1 MSGKFMRVKRFIIPT
16 LTAVI
21 IASQLMGC
29 AAMTQSE
36 LLQAINNGDQIE
48 IEVIEPGFVEDEQG
62 QETALSWTELAS
74 LTTNADLRSGWDDT
88 LGILFA
94 RTKAKTVYFMS
105 TKQETMRTTIP

>member
-48 IEVIEPGFVEDEQG
+48 IEVIEHSVEQYEQG
-62 QETALSWTELAS
+62 QQTALSWTFTWYSMDISISVLITHQ
-74 LTTNADLRSGWDDT
+74 TTRIP
-88 LGILFA
+88 ILH
-94 RTKAKTVYFMS
+94 
-105 TKQETMRTTIP
+105 

>member
-88 LGILFA
+88 LGII
-94 RTKAKTVYFMS
+94 RTDEGKNGVFYVNEAGDNENNNT
-105 TKQETMRTTIP
+105 

>member
-36 LLQAINNGDQIE
+36 LLQAINNGDQI
-48 IEVIEPGFVEDEQG
+48 GNRFVMDRVSVPYYQC
-62 QETALSWTELAS
+62 
-74 LTTNADLRSGWDDT
+74 RS
-88 LGILFA
+88 
-94 RTKAKTVYFMS
+94 S
-105 TKQETMRTTIP
+105 

>member
-36 LLQAINNGDQIE
+36 FYRQSIT
-48 IEVIEPGFVEDEQG
+48 
-62 QETALSWTELAS
+62 ET
-74 LTTNADLRSGWDDT
+74 R
-88 LGILFA
+88 
-94 RTKAKTVYFMS
+94 
-105 TKQETMRTTIP
+105 